1 MEKDKEITEVIFR
14 KENNGDIIAA
24 FPYVSYASN
33 YGVLYYCHIG
43 QHGECKWSYFTGC
56 TKPAKPED
64 YEDLKKELEGLG
76 YNLRVIKKPCHR
88 KMCTL

>member
-14 KENNGDIIAA
+14 KENNRDIISA

-43 QHGECKWSYFTGC
+43 QHGECKW
-56 TKPAKPED
+56 
-64 YEDLKKELEGLG
+64 
-76 YNLRVIKKPCHR
+76 
-88 KMCTL
+88 